1 MTRPML
7 MPKSPL
13 QAKRPALTV
22 DPDQATMFPQE
33 MLVDWVRVSS
43 R

>member
-1 MTRPML
+1 MAA
-7 MPKSPL
+7 SPAAEEPI
-13 QAKRPALTV
+13 QAKRTALTV

-33 MLVDWVRVSS
+33 MLVDWVRVST